1 MSFLF
6 SHFVFLILWLDFTWL
21 HFSDVVEN
29 ELHSEDKHLNPW
41 TLKYPILYMNIVPS
55 IPNLTHSYITRLVP
69 GFPTL
74 PDFVLLSDNL
84 IGACEFHKCFSDLYK
99 IWIIR
104 WSSNWLW
111 AVCRQPVWGDTEHNN
126 HSVDQFLRAIQ
137 SLDYYSRHTLVPV
150 WTSAPLHQMAVVERL
165 VRLGLH
171 AVIDCSRLINQDGDS
186 DGPICHC
193 AGVKLTDG
201 LWSSAAWKGT
211 LCYLH
216 LFSLCLFHNTISAAL
231 QQNVLHSGSMGL

>member
-1 MSFLF
+1 
-6 SHFVFLILWLDFTWL
+6 
-21 HFSDVVEN
+21 
-29 ELHSEDKHLNPW
+29 
-41 TLKYPILYMNIVPS
+41 MNIVPS

-193 AGVKLTDG
+193 ARVKLTDG

-231 QQNVLHSGSMGL
+231 QQNVLHMDQWGCSSNFWTLCYCRVDERAGWTEYSLQ